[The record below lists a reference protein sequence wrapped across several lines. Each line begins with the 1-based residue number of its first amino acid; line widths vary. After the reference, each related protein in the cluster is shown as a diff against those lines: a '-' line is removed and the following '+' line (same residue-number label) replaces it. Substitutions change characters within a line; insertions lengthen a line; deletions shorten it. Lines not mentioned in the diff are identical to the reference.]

1 MQRISV
7 TVSGAHVYPRSEPG
21 MALGLPDSGLCSQPH
36 LPQALASP
44 LGGSFRAYAEAKK
57 PVWAGFGS
65 DFPATAR
72 EEPPESPRAPWAWI
86 PRQKH

>member
-44 LGGSFRAYAEAKK
+44 LGGSFRA
-57 PVWAGFGS
+57 
-65 DFPATAR
+65 
-72 EEPPESPRAPWAWI
+72 
-86 PRQKH
+86 